1 MNTTATS
8 LLSPSEQEKRLI
20 DKLEIFS
27 IKGRDRHG
35 RTILRIVGKFFPAK
49 TVTVEA
55 LKKYLEE
62 KVYPSLAEKPFSVVY
77 VHTGVNRAENF
88 IGLFA
93 LRSIYDAIPN
103 DVRDNL
109 QTFYFLHPGLQ
120 SRLFLAIFGRLLFN
134 GGLYKKVKYV
144 NRLDLLWDTVR
155 RKEMDVPEFVYAHD
169 EELDQYRP
177 EVVID
182 YGPESDHPRGNAT
195 ALSLDS
201 ALPVYSMRCIA

>member
-1 MNTTATS
+1 M
-8 LLSPSEQEKRLI
+8 
-20 DKLEIFS
+20 
-27 IKGRDRHG
+27 
-35 RTILRIVGKFFPAK
+35 
-49 TVTVEA
+49 EA

-134 GGLYKKVKYV
+134 GGYTLFPP
-144 NRLDLLWDTVR
+144 LLPLFIFYFLFFWS
-155 RKEMDVPEFVYAHD
+155 
-169 EELDQYRP
+169 
-177 EVVID
+177 VVQFFK
-182 YGPESDHPRGNAT
+182 
-195 ALSLDS
+195 
-201 ALPVYSMRCIA
+201 